1 MRKLLLTGLM
11 CVAIGV
17 ALTAQSARRFTLDD
31 FSKVARVTDPQFAP
45 DGKSIAVVVS
55 RANLDE
61 DRYDPELT
69 VVDVATKKS
78 TTVVKGLTGLNFE
91 RWSPDGTKFAFLAN
105 AGPAGA
111 QKLQVF
117 VSSSHPG
124 GVAPKQLTTSPR
136 GVQQLGVVA
145 GLEDDRVCDAG

>member
-1 MRKLLLTGLM
+1 MRKLLLILL
-11 CVAIGV
+11 IGV
-17 ALTAQSARRFTLDD
+17 VAGAALTAQRATRRFTLDD
-31 FSKVARVTDPQFAP
+31 FSKVARVSDPQFAP

-69 VVDVATKKS
+69 VVDVATKAS
-78 TTVVKGLTGLNFE
+78 HTIVKGLPGLNFA

-111 QKLQVF
+111 QKLQVY
-117 VSSSHPG
+117 VVPSKG
-124 GVAPKQLTTSPR
+124 GTPKQVSTSPR
-136 GVQQLGVVA
+136 GVQQLAWSPDSKTVA
-145 GLEDDRVCDAG
+145 FA